1 MNKWENN
8 KAWFMVIPVFLVVAV
23 SAILPL
29 MTVVNYSVQDI
40 FGPENRI
47 FVATEWYKEVLTD
60 QRLHD
65 ALSRQL
71 LFSALVLLIEI
82 PLGIII
88 ALIMPKKCLGAAL
101 SFVLVA
107 LPLLIPWNVIGT
119 IWIIFTRPDIGLFG
133 AAINSMGIPFDHTA
147 APLDAWIT
155 VLLMEVWHWTPLVV
169 LLAYAG
175 LQAIP
180 EAYFQAARIDGA
192 STWATF
198 RYIQLPKMRGVL
210 TIAVLLRFMDSF
222 LIYAEPFVL
231 TGGGPGNSTTFLSI
245 YLVKLAVGQFDLG
258 PAAAFSIIYFLIVL
272 LFCWLFYQALL
283 KVGTG
288 DKS

>member
-1 MNKWENN
+1 MNKIENQ
-8 KAWFMVIPVFLVVAV
+8 KAWFLVLPVFLVVAF
-23 SAILPL
+23 SAIIPL

-40 FGPENRI
+40 FGTSQV
-47 FVATEWYKEVLTD
+47 FVGTEWFREALSD
-60 QRLHD
+60 HRLHD
-65 ALSRQL
+65 ALMRQFT
-71 LFSALVLLIEI
+71 FSGLVLLIEI
-82 PLGIII
+82 PLGVLI
-88 ALIMPKKCLGAAL
+88 ALAMPKRGWTASL
-101 SFVLVA
+101 SLVLIA

-119 IWIIFTRPDIGLFG
+119 IWIIFTRPDIGLLG
-133 AAINSMGIPFDHTA
+133 VAINGLGVEFDHTG

-155 VLLMEVWHWTPLVV
+155 VMLMEVWHWTPLVA

-175 LQAIP
+175 LRAIP
-180 EAYFQAARIDGA
+180 EAYFQAAKIDGA
-192 STWATF
+192 SAWAQF

-245 YLVKLAVGQFDLG
+245 YLVKMAVGQFDLG
-258 PAAAFSIIYFLIVL
+258 PAAAFSLIYFLIVL

-283 KVGTG
+283 NVGTG
-288 DKS
+288 DKQ